1 MKKKRL
7 KIALLASL
15 ICLLARIIYVNVT
28 KEGIKPELYSM
39 EETLVAQGH
48 PLKICSISLLEGKE
62 KEDFREKFPVILNPD
77 QDYIL
82 KVEIEGDLRDTKE
95 KAMGLTMIINRQART
110 WPVFGS
116 PQFEEWGFRLFFAF
130 RDENFKHG
138 ENELIIAVN
147 DTLIE
152 DNVHKAFQ
160 RTWDY
165 QGPAD

>member
-48 PLKICSISLLEGKE
+48 PLKIRSISLLEGKE

-82 KVEIEGDLRDTKE
+82 KVEIDTKE